1 MQAQFVICERTA
13 KTHIAPVLAL
23 EGKVTLSPHKETA
36 IAFERMRGERGC

>member
-23 EGKVTLSPHKETA
+23 EGKVTLSSNKETA
-36 IAFERMRGERGC
+36 IAFQMMRGEGGC